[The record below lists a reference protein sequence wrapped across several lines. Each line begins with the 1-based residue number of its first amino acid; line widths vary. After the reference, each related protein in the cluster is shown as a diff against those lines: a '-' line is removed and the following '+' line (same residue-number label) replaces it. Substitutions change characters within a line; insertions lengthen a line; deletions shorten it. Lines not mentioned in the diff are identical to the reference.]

1 MINFIKINNFS
12 AKKYLSEILFLSSH
26 NNKNILYILNSFLI
40 LGVIDLI
47 GIGLIGQ
54 YISLCL
60 GVQTPFS
67 FLSSLEIA
75 KDNARLFFSIAI
87 ISIFLIKLILGVFSN
102 YLIFK
107 ISADI
112 EVELRV
118 RLLEK
123 YQKMDYQNWLLRS
136 PSEYIAAI
144 NIWVPQYS
152 RLVLLPSLRLLAELI
167 IGSLILIFLLYTSPV
182 IFLLFM
188 SVTFF
193 TAFFYE
199 VFFRKNNKKFAELF
213 RELSS
218 LIISDVREAIDG
230 FKEIRITRSENFFL
244 DKIKVHSNDLSNA
257 LAKANTISNSSRFFI
272 EFSLVIFLVFLFSF
286 FLSNSEDAI
295 NFLPLAAMFGF
306 GLIRIAS
313 MFSSVATSVSQLS
326 FNRKIVSSLFN
337 DLEMPSNV
345 KYENLNSSSIVF
357 RNISTSMLGFR
368 YFSGGDYVLKDIDL
382 NFKQGEYIL
391 LLGNSG
397 SGKSTLLDLFLGIL
411 KPTKGTILINDDISI
426 PNLADFSSYIPQE
439 IFLIDDTILKNIA
452 IGENESEIDINKVN
466 AAIKNSRLDSYVN
479 SLPMGLN
486 SRIGDRG
493 AQLSGGQRQRIAL
506 ARAFYS
512 NKQIIFLDEATSA
525 IDLQTE
531 TEILN
536 ELLSMKGRITLFVVS
551 HRSEISSYFDKVF
564 LLENGSVKEF
574 MHD

>member
-1 MINFIKINNFS
+1 
-12 AKKYLSEILFLSSH
+12 
-26 NNKNILYILNSFLI
+26 
-40 LGVIDLI
+40 
-47 GIGLIGQ
+47 
-54 YISLCL
+54 
-60 GVQTPFS
+60 
-67 FLSSLEIA
+67 
-75 KDNARLFFSIAI
+75 
-87 ISIFLIKLILGVFSN
+87 
-102 YLIFK
+102 
-107 ISADI
+107 
-112 EVELRV
+112 
-118 RLLEK
+118 
-123 YQKMDYQNWLLRS
+123 
-136 PSEYIAAI
+136 
-144 NIWVPQYS
+144 
-152 RLVLLPSLRLLAELI
+152 
-167 IGSLILIFLLYTSPV
+167 
-182 IFLLFM
+182 
-188 SVTFF
+188 
-193 TAFFYE
+193 
-199 VFFRKNNKKFAELF
+199 
-213 RELSS
+213 
-218 LIISDVREAIDG
+218 
-230 FKEIRITRSENFFL
+230 
-244 DKIKVHSNDLSNA
+244 
-257 LAKANTISNSSRFFI
+257 
-272 EFSLVIFLVFLFSF
+272 
-286 FLSNSEDAI
+286 
-295 NFLPLAAMFGF
+295 
-306 GLIRIAS
+306 
-313 MFSSVATSVSQLS
+313 
-326 FNRKIVSSLFN
+326 
-337 DLEMPSNV
+337 
-345 KYENLNSSSIVF
+345 
-357 RNISTSMLGFR
+357 MLGFR